1 MKSTVALLARR
12 TLPVGV
18 HRAAPQHQLQEP
30 GVVGG
35 GGDQAPA
42 SRFKHRGLGH
52 VDQGDA
58 RAGERVAGKG
68 LGQPVAAGSGHAEAG
83 VLHAQRLKTRRCST
97 WPSGA
102 LQSLQ

>member
-35 GGDQAPA
+35 GGDQAPPA
-42 SRFKHRGLGH
+42 DSNTG
-52 VDQGDA
+52 A
-58 RAGERVAGKG
+58 RPRR
-68 LGQPVAAGSGHAEAG
+68 SG
-83 VLHAQRLKTRRCST
+83 
-97 WPSGA
+97 
-102 LQSLQ
+102 